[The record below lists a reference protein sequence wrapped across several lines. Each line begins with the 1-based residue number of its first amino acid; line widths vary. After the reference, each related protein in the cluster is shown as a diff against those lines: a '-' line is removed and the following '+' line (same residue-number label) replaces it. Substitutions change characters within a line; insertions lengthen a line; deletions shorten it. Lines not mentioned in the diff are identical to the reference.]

1 MDPNSGYIVANPDK
15 IDITRMIFE
24 DDSDGCIKFV
34 EPDFSR
40 ENCSKPIVDKGVQ
53 VSIED
58 LP

>member
-1 MDPNSGYIVANPDK
+1 MANPDK

-24 DDSDGCIKFV
+24 DDLDGCIKFV
-34 EPDFSR
+34 EPDFNR

-58 LP
+58 VP